1 MSGYCE
7 SILAGRGQKAQVEA
21 VRPAPCRE
29 RTAFTW
35 APVVEQSVYL
45 LADHVADNL
54 LGVLLREVGPG
65 LAEDKFSVGFSPT
78 VFRNLEQERH
88 GIE

>member
-29 RTAFTW
+29 RAAFTW
-35 APVVEQSVYL
+35 ARQAGRRGVGGPVGKPRGRV
-45 LADHVADNL
+45 L
-54 LGVLLREVGPG
+54 LGEVRLGP
-65 LAEDKFSVGFSPT
+65 AE
-78 VFRNLEQERH
+78 
-88 GIE
+88 

>member
-35 APVVEQSVYL
+35 APVVEQSVDL

-65 LAEDKFSVGFSPT
+65 PGPAEDKFSVGFSPT
-78 VFRNLEQERH
+78 VFRNLKQ
-88 GIE
+88 